1 MQAIFHLSLAI
12 YVSKVVKIETRGDQ
26 KMQKNTTVRSDFL
39 GILTALLDLL
49 RDLVKNALFFW
60 KSQLTPINIY

>member
-12 YVSKVVKIETRGDQ
+12 YVSKVVTIETRGDQ

-39 GILTALLDLL
+39 GIVNSIVRSIKGFGEKRPVSLE
-49 RDLVKNALFFW
+49 K
-60 KSQLTPINIY
+60 PIDSN